1 MPDDGKLK
9 VKDSVPHVEK
19 KTTVNVQK
27 VNSPPATSPQPSNPQ
42 GQGGVTQAQWT
53 VIGLLLILLVLELV
67 IHPTFQQ
74 QVLDFLKAFK
84 PPKQAQ
90 TTATTAN
97 TNTQQGSTVNL

>member
-9 VKDSVPHVEK
+9 VKDTVPAREK

-27 VNSPPATSPQPSNPQ
+27 VSSPPATSPQTTNPQ
-42 GQGGVTQAQWT
+42 GQGGVSKSQWT

-74 QVLDFLKAFK
+74 NVLDFLKAFN

-90 TTATTAN
+90 TTDTTAN
-97 TNTQQGSTVNL
+97 TSKQQGGIVNL

>member
-9 VKDSVPHVEK
+9 VKDTVPHVEK

-27 VNSPPATSPQPSNPQ
+27 VSSPPATSPNPQ
-42 GQGGVTQAQWT
+42 GQGGVSKSQWT

-74 QVLDFLKAFK
+74 NVLDFLKAFN

-90 TTATTAN
+90 TTATTS
-97 TNTQQGSTVNL
+97 TTKSQQGSTVNL